1 MRVAIVAGE
10 ASGDLLGAGLIHA
23 LRAQYPDAEFGGM
36 GGPLM
41 QGAGCESLF
50 PMEHLS
56 IMGLVE
62 VLDSLP
68 QLFELRARLLAYF
81 VGWKADVFIGIDA
94 PDFNLRLASKLK
106 MAGIPTVHYVSPS
119 VWAWR
124 QGRIHG
130 IKRSVD
136 LMLTLL
142 PFEAD
147 FYEHWRVPVAFV
159 GHPLADEIPLGLD
172 KAPARGHLGLAK
184 DHSAPVYAILPGSR
198 GSEVSRLGKL
208 FFQAAR
214 LLKQQQPGAVFLVPA
229 SSELREAQLN
239 HLLTDCPDLTA
250 DNSVRVLQGQARM
263 AMQAADGVILAS
275 GTASLE
281 AMLVGRPM
289 VVAYRLARPTYW
301 IMKRLMKSKYI
312 ALPNLLADEALVPE
326 LIQDDVTPERI
337 AEALLKETEPARAA
351 ALTQRFAGLHELIHR
366 NASERAAKAIRA
378 QILDKVRDERADG

>member
-1 MRVAIVAGE
+1 LRIAIVAGE

-81 VGWKADVFIGIDA
+81 VGWKADIFIGIDA
-94 PDFNLRLASKLK
+94 PDFNLRLANKIK
-106 MAGIPTVHYVSPS
+106 RAGIPTVHYVSPS

-142 PFEAD
+142 PFEAA
-147 FYEHWRVPVAFV
+147 FYERWQVPVAFV
-159 GHPLADEIPLGLD
+159 GHPLADEIALGLEP
-172 KAPARGHLGLAK
+172 APARAQLGLSS
-184 DHSAPVYAILPGSR
+184 DTSGPVYAILPGSR
-198 GSEVSRLGKL
+198 GSEVSRLGTVFL
-208 FFQAAR
+208 QAAR
-214 LLKQQQPGAVFLVPA
+214 VLKRKNPAAVFLIPA
-229 SSELREAQLN
+229 ANAIRESQL
-239 HLLTDCPDLTA
+239 HYLLKAFPDLTA
-250 DNSVRVLQGQARM
+250 DQSVRVLQGQARI
-263 AMQAADGVILAS
+263 ALQAADGVILAS

-326 LIQDDVTPERI
+326 LIQDEVTPERI
-337 AEALLKETEPARAA
+337 AEALLRETEASRAA
-351 ALTQRFAGLHELIHR
+351 MLKQRFRSLHKQIHC
-366 NASERAAKAIRA
+366 NASERAAKAIKTE
-378 QILDKVRDERADG
+378 ILDKTRKA

>member
-1 MRVAIVAGE
+1 MRIAIVAGE

-81 VGWKADVFIGIDA
+81 VGWKADIFIGIDA
-94 PDFNLRLASKLK
+94 PDFNLRLANKIK
-106 MAGIPTVHYVSPS
+106 RAGIPTVHYVSPS

-142 PFEAD
+142 PFEAA
-147 FYEHWRVPVAFV
+147 FYERWQVPVAFV
-159 GHPLADEIPLGLD
+159 GHPLADEIALGLEP
-172 KAPARGHLGLAK
+172 APARAQLGLSS
-184 DHSAPVYAILPGSR
+184 DTSGPVYAILPGSR
-198 GSEVSRLGKL
+198 GSEVSRLGTVFL
-208 FFQAAR
+208 QAAR
-214 LLKQQQPGAVFLVPA
+214 VLKRKNPAAVFLIPA
-229 SSELREAQLN
+229 ANAIRESQL
-239 HLLTDCPDLTA
+239 HYLLKAFPDLTA
-250 DNSVRVLQGQARM
+250 DQSVRVLQGQARI
-263 AMQAADGVILAS
+263 ALQAADGVILAS

-326 LIQDDVTPERI
+326 LIQDEVTPERI
-337 AEALLKETEPARAA
+337 AEALLRETEASRAA
-351 ALTQRFAGLHELIHR
+351 MLKQRFRSLHKQIHC
-366 NASERAAKAIRA
+366 NASERAAKAIKTE
-378 QILDKVRDERADG
+378 ILDKTRKA

>member
-1 MRVAIVAGE
+1 MRIAIVAGE

-81 VGWKADVFIGIDA
+81 VGWKADIFIGIDA
-94 PDFNLRLASKLK
+94 PDFNLRLANKIK
-106 MAGIPTVHYVSPS
+106 RAGIPTVHYVSPS

-142 PFEAD
+142 PFEAA
-147 FYEHWRVPVAFV
+147 FYERWQVPVAFV
-159 GHPLADEIPLGLD
+159 GHPLADEIALGLEP
-172 KAPARGHLGLAK
+172 APARAQLGLSS
-184 DHSAPVYAILPGSR
+184 DTSGPVYAILPGSR
-198 GSEVSRLGKL
+198 GSEVSRLGTVFL
-208 FFQAAR
+208 QAAR
-214 LLKQQQPGAVFLVPA
+214 VLKRKNPAAVFLIPA
-229 SSELREAQLN
+229 ANAIRESQL
-239 HLLTDCPDLTA
+239 HYLLKAFPDLTA
-250 DNSVRVLQGQARM
+250 DQSVRVLQGQARI
-263 AMQAADGVILAS
+263 ALQAADGVILAS

-326 LIQDDVTPERI
+326 LIQDEVTPERI
-337 AEALLKETEPARAA
+337 AEALLRETEASRAA
-351 ALTQRFAGLHELIHR
+351 MLKQRFRSLHKQIHCK
-366 NASERAAKAIRA
+366 ASERAAKAIKTE
-378 QILDKVRDERADG
+378 ILDKTRKA